1 MRFGHPSFE
10 KLVDINKN
18 FPYVTLSKSSLPCDI
33 CFYAKQKR
41 MSFPLS
47 NSVSANTFDLV
58 HMDIWGP
65 LSIPSISGFK
75 YFLTIV
81 DDKSRFTWIYLMKLK
96 SETSNLASSFFGINA
111 MLAELIQRRCVTRSL

>member
-1 MRFGHPSFE
+1 
-10 KLVDINKN
+10 
-18 FPYVTLSKSSLPCDI
+18 LSKSSLPCDI

-47 NSVSANTFDLV
+47 NSISANNFDLV

-81 DDKSRFTWIYLMKLK
+81 DDKSRFT
-96 SETSNLASSFFGINA
+96 
-111 MLAELIQRRCVTRSL
+111 